1 MSYLFDM
8 HVLHTPTVT
17 WSTVN
22 LQSVQTQPKSL
33 KTEGPSCAGMETHD
47 ATGKVQRRTVAW
59 DTVISKRIRPGLLP
73 VSPSQIIVFGGGK
86 ACDAAAPL
94 FGDVPADC
102 FLVTLSAE
110 SRPAVKIM

>member
-8 HVLHTPTVT
+8 HILHTPTVT

-22 LQSVQTQPKSL
+22 LQTVPALPKCL
-33 KTEGPSCAGMETHD
+33 ITGPSCTGTETHNT
-47 ATGKVQRRTVAW
+47 AGKAQRRTVAW

-73 VSPSQIIVFGGGK
+73 VSPNQIIVFGGGK

-102 FLVTLSAE
+102 FLVTLEAQ
-110 SRPAVKIM
+110 SRPAANIM